1 MDCIVGVNR
10 RYLVRQL
17 FLLSMEASKMR
28 SEDQIKRMVNQLEQ
42 TMQRLNS
49 ADNTEEINEIRAK
62 IEILAWVLNA
72 PVGKYHV

>member
-17 FLLSMEASKMR
+17 FLLSMEASEMR

>member
-1 MDCIVGVNR
+1 
-10 RYLVRQL
+10 
-17 FLLSMEASKMR
+17 MEASKMR